1 MPTLHLV
8 CGLPGAGKTTLAKA
22 LEHEGATVR
31 LCPDEWMIALG
42 ADAYDAQTR
51 ETVEQLQWDL
61 AQRLLALGVS
71 VVLENGFWRREERDR
86 YRARAAELG
95 AVAKI
100 HFLDVPRAELERR
113 LVERNTAELVDSYRV
128 SVADLDWMSAAF
140 EAPTAGELV
149 TNAGGA

>member
-22 LEHEGATVR
+22 LERQGSVVR

-42 ADAYDAQTR
+42 ADGYDAQMR
-51 ETVEQLQWDL
+51 ETVEGLQWDL

-71 VVLENGFWRREERDR
+71 VILENGFWRREERDR

-95 AVAKI
+95 AAAKV
-100 HFLDVPRAELERR
+100 HFLDVPPDELIRR
-113 LVERNTAELVDSYRV
+113 LKDRNSNPPPGSYAVRLEDIG
-128 SVADLDWMSAAF
+128 AWMSAAF
-140 EAPTAGELV
+140 EAPTADELE
-149 TNAGGA
+149 